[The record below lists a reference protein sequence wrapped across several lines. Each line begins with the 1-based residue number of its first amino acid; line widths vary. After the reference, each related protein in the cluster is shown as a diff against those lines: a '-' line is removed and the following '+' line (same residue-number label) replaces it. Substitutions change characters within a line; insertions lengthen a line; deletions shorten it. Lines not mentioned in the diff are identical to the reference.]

1 MLSFLHFISIV
12 LSFLHFISIVLSFL
26 HLISIVLSFLQRPVL
41 KFGKDRLGAHSIVLH
56 PCFNSFF
63 CLFIYLFF
71 VIEIRGMIRLCIIVN
86 YVSISN
92 CVQYV

>member
-1 MLSFLHFISIV
+1 M
-12 LSFLHFISIVLSFL
+12 
-26 HLISIVLSFLQRPVL
+26 LSFLQRPVL
-41 KFGKDRLGAHSIVLH
+41 TFGKDRLGAHSIVLH

-63 CLFIYLFF
+63 CLFFFFF
-71 VIEIRGMIRLCIIVN
+71 VIEIRGMIRLRIIVN

>member
-1 MLSFLHFISIV
+1 MKKIKKIE
-12 LSFLHFISIVLSFL
+12 
-26 HLISIVLSFLQRPVL
+26 QRYEARPLPIITIYGKIYGNPVL

-71 VIEIRGMIRLCIIVN
+71 VIEIRGMIRLRIIVN
-86 YVSISN
+86 YVSISS